1 MPGRTATQIKSLWY
15 GKLRVKR
22 EQCLGLVGR
31 YLRHLSAFPK
41 GVGDPRARAE
51 AYALTLKQLSGGAS
65 TATADGTAAAQ
76 FTRSCKGEGGGEDLR
91 GAAEGGAGVGGC
103 GEASLGYY
111 VGSQDPAGAAV
122 DWARRGSTSARAALM
137 SGAGSPGPATAAAS
151 AMAAGGN
158 GLGGAVA
165 AFTPPPPPQTRPA
178 GNAEQGYAAAAA
190 AVAVAAHA
198 AWHAAGPAAAAQL
211 AHAADDFRRSA
222 FQAPAFGLAGGGWH
236 PHGWSQP
243 GPQQPISHPPA
254 MAPRHD
260 ESHAPGAAPGGHQG
274 YPGLELEGVAFVP
287 GACERLQLEEG
298 RSEGVA
304 GWDDCVLQHMV
315 GKHVPPPPGGRLPM
329 GLRTLN
335 GKAASLA
342 GQRA

>member
-137 SGAGSPGPATAAAS
+137 SGPSLLRRTSQAAAVGAGGGCTALPAAGEATALDPAHGYHGYDDGAAGTFPAGARDSGGPAAARTAGGAAEPGGASGGWRSSVGGLEYLEYPVATAAAQRL
-151 AMAAGGN
+151 GL
-158 GLGGAVA
+158 LGGGGDCGG
-165 AFTPPPPPQTRPA
+165 A
-178 GNAEQGYAAAAA
+178 G
-190 AVAVAAHA
+190 
-198 AWHAAGPAAAAQL
+198 
-211 AHAADDFRRSA
+211 DDGDSR
-222 FQAPAFGLAGGGWH
+222 
-236 PHGWSQP
+236 
-243 GPQQPISHPPA
+243 
-254 MAPRHD
+254 
-260 ESHAPGAAPGGHQG
+260 
-274 YPGLELEGVAFVP
+274 
-287 GACERLQLEEG
+287 
-298 RSEGVA
+298 
-304 GWDDCVLQHMV
+304 
-315 GKHVPPPPGGRLPM
+315 
-329 GLRTLN
+329 
-335 GKAASLA
+335 
-342 GQRA
+342 